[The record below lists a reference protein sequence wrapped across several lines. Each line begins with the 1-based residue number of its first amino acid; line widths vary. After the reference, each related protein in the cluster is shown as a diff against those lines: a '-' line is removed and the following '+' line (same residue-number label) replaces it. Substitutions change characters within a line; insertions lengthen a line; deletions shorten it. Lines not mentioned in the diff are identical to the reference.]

1 MSSYGRDMILLS
13 SRQTPTHYVQ
23 EISCMQKATI
33 PPMEPELI
41 TSKFGFVENAEVI
54 NSRAAMVSR
63 GCTIHPGAD
72 VFTLV

>member
-1 MSSYGRDMILLS
+1 
-13 SRQTPTHYVQ
+13 
-23 EISCMQKATI
+23 MQKATI
-33 PPMEPELI
+33 PPMEPELT

-63 GCTIHPGAD
+63 ACTTHPGAD